1 MTRLVPLAASLLA
14 LALSPALSAHPGI
27 GIVVDSR
34 GNVFYTDLEQVWR
47 IAPDG
52 TRSVA
57 VPGVHTHELYLDAE
71 DNLYG
76 QHLWYDGEASDTW
89 GHRVWKLS
97 RDGELADV
105 IPATRGFLERYSFVR
120 DARGNMYWAGDGEG
134 DASDRVSIQKLAP
147 DGTLT
152 RLAGGGAGRADG
164 VGKEAQFE
172 DLRWI
177 SATPEGVVHAID
189 GGRLRRVA
197 PDGTVTT
204 LASLAEGGL
213 DLFGGKKHRLFGLC
227 ADRAGN
233 VYVANLWKERVE
245 RVTPSGDV
253 TVFAEGCAPTGVTVS
268 PAGDV
273 FVLEGGDEGARVRR
287 FRPDGTEVAL
297 AEGVKEPRS
306 R

>member
-1 MTRLVPLAASLLA
+1 MTRLASLVALA
-14 LALSPALSAHPGI
+14 LAAPAVSAHPGI

-34 GNVFYTDLEQVWR
+34 GNVFYTDLKQVWR

-57 VPGVHTHELYLDAE
+57 VPGVHTHELYLDLE
-71 DNLYG
+71 DNVFG
-76 QHLWYDGEASDTW
+76 QHLWYEGEASDTW

-97 RDGELADV
+97 RDGKLEDV

-120 DARGNMYWAGDGEG
+120 DRQGNMYWAGDGEG
-134 DASDRVSIQKLAP
+134 DASDRVWIQKLAP

-152 RLAGGGAGRADG
+152 RLAGGEAGRADG
-164 VGKEAQFE
+164 IGAAAQFE

-189 GGRLRRVA
+189 AGRLRRIA

-213 DLFGGKKHRLFGLC
+213 GLLGGKKHRLFGLC
-227 ADRAGN
+227 ADPAGN

-245 RVTPSGDV
+245 RVTPKGEV
-253 TVFAEGCAPTGVTVS
+253 TVFAEGCAPTGVTLS

-273 FVLEGGDEGARVRR
+273 YVLEGGDEGARVRR
-287 FRPDGTEVAL
+287 FRPDGTEIPL
-297 AEGVKEPRS
+297 AQGAEAEPRS